1 MAFQIFLFNK
11 TPLYLA
17 VEKGNTD
24 IVKLLLSNNDI
35 KVNLSNILIHYI
47 LMELIDI
54 YFILI
59 NKYFDWVFK
68 LFFYKTPLY
77 LAVEKDNLDIVK
89 LLLTNQSIDVSHGYI
104 LI

>member
-59 NKYFDWVFK
+59 NKYFDCVFK

-89 LLLTNQSIDVSHGYI
+89 LLLTNQSIDVSHGCI